1 MTTATGQSLTVTLRI
16 GEEVAA
22 LIKVT
27 RRVHVPGVVESKNLG
42 CFKVSERRQPDLFG

>member
-1 MTTATGQSLTVTLRI
+1 MTTVTGQSLTVTLRT

-27 RRVHVPGVVESKNLG
+27 RRVHVPGVVESKNLE
-42 CFKVSERRQPDLFG
+42 CFKISERRESDFFG